1 MASRNPPR
9 SFEVPA
15 SSGSRSTE
23 SDLPTRLY
31 DLPEVYDIAFAWD
44 LSQEISFFKRVF
56 ETYVPFPVRHVL
68 EPACGT
74 GRFLRTLPA
83 HGFEVTGYDIS
94 PAMLRYAEYSAT
106 AAGCE
111 ESVRTLFANMI
122 TAEVPGEF
130 DAAFNSINSI
140 GYLLSDEDVVSH
152 LKATGSS
159 LREGGVYIVHL
170 NFAHEGKLPAGDR
183 WTMER
188 NGISVRTWW
197 RVLREDRETK
207 LSHQISSFEVGRDGR
222 AERFDDRHT
231 LRLWLFSDLE
241 DLARRSG
248 QFEVAAFYGEDW
260 DELDDIEHLT
270 GELGNVYVILQKVD
284 ASKLTLPR
292 DSSSSGP
299 EGRGAAW
306 GGTL

>member
-1 MASRNPPR
+1 MIVASQDPIAHSR
-9 SFEVPA
+9 VPA
-15 SSGSRSTE
+15 SSGPGSCLTE
-23 SDLPTRLY
+23 FDPCTRLY

-83 HGFEVTGYDIS
+83 HGFQVTGYDIS
-94 PAMLRYAEYSAT
+94 PAMLRYAEDSV
-106 AAGCE
+106 AAASCE
-111 ESVRTLFANMI
+111 QSVRTLLADMVS
-122 TAEVPGEF
+122 AEIPGEF

-140 GYLLSDEDVVSH
+140 GYLHSDEDVVSH
-152 LKATGSS
+152 LRATGSS

-170 NFAHEGKLPAGDR
+170 NFAHEGKLSGGER
-183 WTMER
+183 WTIER
-188 NGISVRTWW
+188 NGISVETWW

-207 LSHQISSFEVGRDGR
+207 LSHQVGSFEVGKDGR
-222 AERFDDRHT
+222 IERFDDRHT

-241 DLARRSG
+241 YLVRRSG
-248 QFEVAAFYGEDW
+248 QFEIAAVYGEDW
-260 DELDDIEHLT
+260 GELTDRQHLT

-284 ASKLTLPR
+284 APKLTLPR
-292 DSSSSGP
+292 D
-299 EGRGAAW
+299 RQQ
-306 GGTL
+306 